1 MAGTNPRVTITDVAA
16 ASGVSRATVSF
27 VLRDSPGQS
36 ISASTRERVRRAAR
50 DLGYV
55 PHGIARALREGTSRI
70 VVLTIDPVLDGN
82 YARSYVAG
90 LDAELARHGHM
101 LLVRYSHDHSSDRD
115 APEPEP
121 DQRQLIDALSPR
133 AVLRSG
139 APYLTGHELDDSGGG
154 WRDGLAAHVAA
165 QVGYLAGRGHTR
177 IALALPDRD
186 TPLRG
191 VRQRF
196 ADQAAAALGLP
207 PLAPFTLARPRS
219 KSESAESEPADGT
232 VAASSRSQFP
242 PANPGITPAAASSPG
257 QFLAANPAVTAVAA
271 SSPGQFLAA
280 NPAITPVAASSP
292 GQFLA
297 ANPGITAVAAFSLGQ
312 FLAANPGITA
322 VAAFSLGQFLAANPG
337 VTAVAAFDDDTAL
350 RVLAA
355 LRDLGLTAPA
365 DLAVIGFDDNGY
377 GALTTP
383 TLTTVHI
390 DAEAHG
396 RQAARAVLGLPAD
409 DLSPAPGQVVVRESA

>member
-1 MAGTNPRVTITDVAA
+1 MAATNPRVTITDVAA

-36 ISASTRERVRRAAR
+36 ISAATRERVRQAAR

-55 PHGIARALREGTSRI
+55 PHGIARALREGTSRV

-101 LLVRYSHDHSSDRD
+101 LLVRYSHDDSSQRD
-115 APEPEP
+115 APGPE
-121 DQRQLIDALSPR
+121 QQQLIDALSPR
-133 AVLRSG
+133 AVLRFG
-139 APYLTGHELDDSGGG
+139 APYLTGHELDDTGGG
-154 WRDGLAAHVAA
+154 WRDGLAAHVSA
-165 QVGYLAGRGHTR
+165 QVGHLAGRGHR
-177 IALALPDRD
+177 QIALALPDRD
-186 TPLRG
+186 TPLRV

-207 PLAPFTLARPRS
+207 PLVPVTLPRPGSKSGRAQSARS
-219 KSESAESEPADGT
+219 KAEPADGT
-232 VAASSRSQFP
+232 VAASSLS
-242 PANPGITPAAASSPG
+242 
-257 QFLAANPAVTAVAA
+257 QFLAT
-271 SSPGQFLAA
+271 
-280 NPAITPVAASSP
+280 
-292 GQFLA
+292 
-297 ANPGITAVAAFSLGQ
+297 
-312 FLAANPGITA
+312 
-322 VAAFSLGQFLAANPG
+322 NPG

-396 RQAARAVLGLPAD
+396 GQAARAVLGLPAD
-409 DLSPAPGQVVVRESA
+409 DLSPAPGQVVIRESA